1 MTGPN
6 LLLPLRIPELGP
18 YLGRLV
24 TGTGRAPAGLPLDAI
39 RQRLV
44 TRVFASAGEARR
56 LAARDDR
63 AAAAAAV
70 GPATWLEAWEEA
82 VSGVADRLADRV
94 NQRLDAEARAVRMP
108 RRVRRRLLL
117 DAPERRAL
125 IARLATAGAPLVA
138 ALDAL
143 DRASGPARNATALER
158 GVLEQWQTAL
168 RGASQRLEAAW
179 LALEEAAAVEAAHWE
194 HVANDVVR
202 WRRSLWPVIL
212 VGALGVAVAAW
223 VGLVMGGYL
232 EPPPW
237 FVRWWGSV
245 WGS

>member
-44 TRVFASAGEARR
+44 TRIFESAGAARR

-70 GPATWLEAWEEA
+70 GPATWLEAWQEA
-82 VSGVADRLADRV
+82 VNAVADRLAERV
-94 NQRLDAEARAVRMP
+94 NVRLDAEARAVRMP

-117 DAPERRAL
+117 GPAQHRAL
-125 IARLATAGAPLVA
+125 LARLGTAGTPLLA

-143 DRASGPARNATALER
+143 DRATGPARDATALER
-158 GVLEQWQTAL
+158 EALEQWQSAL

-179 LALEEAAAVEAAHWE
+179 LGLEEATAVEAAHWDG
-194 HVANDVVR
+194 VAHDVAQ
-202 WRRSLWPVIL
+202 WRKSLWPVIL
-212 VGALGVAVAAW
+212 VATLGVAVAVY

-237 FVRWWGSV
+237 LVRAWGAV
-245 WGS
+245 FGS